1 MENKIKKYYGQY
13 GQDSIIKQFFDHK
26 NIQLFFFY
34 ISNNLYNYKND
45 LRCIMN

>member
-26 NIQLFFFY
+26 NI
-34 ISNNLYNYKND
+34 NNLLLKGKRKN
-45 LRCIMN
+45 